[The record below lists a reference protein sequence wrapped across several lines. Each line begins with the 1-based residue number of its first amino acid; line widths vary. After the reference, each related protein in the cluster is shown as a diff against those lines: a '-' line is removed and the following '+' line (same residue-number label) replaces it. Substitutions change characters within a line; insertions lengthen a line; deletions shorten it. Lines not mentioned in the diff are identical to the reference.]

1 MRISSTGAIEG
12 GRVLYAIGR
21 IEAAST
27 WHPAH
32 GSPLQENWRELVLR
46 ELMRKAEDIDADAII
61 RVDYQ
66 NDGVIRIDETGVN
79 LKRVVATGIAVKL
92 SRAARFGLSGIVAA
106 RHAETSPDLTRA
118 HRCAARRSSVLQNPG
133 TLPCGHGSLRN
144 GALLRAKADRVGA

>member
-1 MRISSTGAIEG
+1 MRISSTGDIEG
-12 GRVLYAIGR
+12 GRVLYPIGG
-21 IEAAST
+21 EAASA

-32 GSPLQENWRELVLR
+32 GSPLQENWRELVVR

-92 SRAARFGLSGIVAA
+92 SYAA
-106 RHAETSPDLTRA
+106 
-118 HRCAARRSSVLQNPG
+118 
-133 TLPCGHGSLRN
+133 
-144 GALLRAKADRVGA
+144 

>member
-12 GRVLYAIGR
+12 GRVLYTIGS

-66 NDGVIRIDETGVN
+66 NDDVIRIDETGV
-79 LKRVVATGIAVKL
+79 LRPAGRCCTKR
-92 SRAARFGLSGIVAA
+92 SAAIC
-106 RHAETSPDLTRA
+106 SP
-118 HRCAARRSSVLQNPG
+118 
-133 TLPCGHGSLRN
+133 
-144 GALLRAKADRVGA
+144 